1 MHTRR
6 SFLKSTSLYTAGI
19 LAAPSFA
26 SFPEFKKTAIGLQL
40 YTVRDH
46 MQEDPAGTLAR
57 VAQIGYN
64 SVEGATYTNTEKF
77 YGMDPKTFHA
87 LLKKDGLG
95 MRGSHYPLAE
105 TTNDP
110 HKPRHLNSRN

>member
-1 MHTRR
+1 
-6 SFLKSTSLYTAGI
+6 
-19 LAAPSFA
+19 
-26 SFPEFKKTAIGLQL
+26 
-40 YTVRDH
+40 

-87 LLKKDGLG
+87 LLKKEGLV
-95 MRGSHYPLAE
+95 MRSCHYRLGEDKNGAAKGK
-105 TTNDP
+105 TLNDWDHAVEEAP
-110 HKPRHLNSRN
+110 TLGLKYMGCDLFCPGERQSLGDY